1 MLKLD
6 WYDKMLLLMLLEEKI
21 HRLEEERRRL
31 IAKLEYFR
39 GTLSES
45 FLTELEIDLIR
56 YEKIHDQIAK
66 IEINN

>member
-21 HRLEEERRRL
+21 HRLEEEKRRL
-31 IAKLEYFR
+31 ILKLEYFR

-45 FLTELEIDLIR
+45 LLSKNILT
-56 YEKIHDQIAK
+56 
-66 IEINN
+66 N

>member
-1 MLKLD
+1 
-6 WYDKMLLLMLLEEKI
+6 MLLEEKI
-21 HRLEEERRRL
+21 HRLEEEKRRL
-31 IAKLEYFR
+31 ILKLEYFR

-45 FLTELEIDLIR
+45 LLTELEIDLIR

>member
-31 IAKLEYFR
+31 ILKLEYFR

-45 FLTELEIDLIR
+45 LLTELEIDLIR
-56 YEKIHDQIAK
+56 YKKIHDQIAK